1 VSNKEKRFEKKEW
14 LIRLFSGVK
23 RNVFW
28 VPPARVHVW
37 DVFQSQRY
45 GDYRGSTHRDGR
57 RPNLNCGATRRPF
70 GLCVW
75 GTARWP
81 TLLRPN
87 DSARYS
93 VPGAVHSLS
102 AALRQSA
109 PTTPQVT
116 VFNAIISGLKS
127 FLCVTIMTGA
137 VRY

>member
-1 VSNKEKRFEKKEW
+1 MAHSLIFRCEKKRFLGTPGASPRMGCVSITTLRRLPW
-14 LIRLFSGVK
+14 LHAPRWK
-23 RNVFW
+23 
-28 VPPARVHVW
+28 A
-37 DVFQSQRY
+37 
-45 GDYRGSTHRDGR
+45 
-57 RPNLNCGATRRPF
+57 PNLNCGATRRPF